1 MNVAGIYCFLS
12 KDGSC
17 YYIGSPINMKIIYN
31 RHMFNLK
38 HSDIRYSQANPK
50 FYNYIR
56 KYGLENLDF
65 GCLLVIRNYPMM
77 FSALNLSEYET
88 SFLKLLVQLDLLITE

>member
-1 MNVAGIYCFLS
+1 MNIAGIYWFLS
-12 KDGSC
+12 KDKSD
-17 YYIGSPINMKIIYN
+17 YYIGSSINMKIRYN

-65 GCLLVIRNYPMM
+65 SCSFVRRTPQRIGVLTSYKK
-77 FSALNLSEYET
+77 LSYD
-88 SFLKLLVQLDLLITE
+88 V